1 MARRPRGQRRDY
13 ARTDRVGELIRQIIA
28 GQLERLGDERL
39 ELVSIT
45 GVEVDNELEQAVV
58 YYDLLDADAADEVDA
73 AWWEVKG
80 KLKSAVGREARLRRV
95 PDLSFEL
102 DPSIAAGA
110 RVEELLSGLGLGGDA
125 PDDATPDAEPDEPS
139 S

>member
-28 GQLERLGDERL
+28 GQVERIGDERL

-45 GVEVDNELEQAVV
+45 GVQVDNELEKAVV
-58 YYDLLDADAADEVDA
+58 YYDLFDVDAADEVDA
-73 AWWEVKG
+73 AWWEAKG
-80 KLKSAVGREARLRRV
+80 KLKSAVGREAHLRRV
-95 PDLSFEL
+95 PDLVFEL

-110 RVEELLSGLGLGGDA
+110 RVDELLTGLGLG
-125 PDDATPDAEPDEPS
+125 DDDTDDQVADTDTDGPS
-139 S
+139 A

>member
-13 ARTDRVGELIRQIIA
+13 DRTDRVGELIRQIVA
-28 GQLERLGDERL
+28 GQLERIGDERL

-45 GVEVDNELEQAVV
+45 GVQVDNELEQAVV
-58 YYDLLDADAADEVDA
+58 YYDLFDDDAADEVDA

-80 KLKSAVGREARLRRV
+80 KLKSAVGREAHLRRV
-95 PDLSFEL
+95 PDLVFEL

-110 RVEELLSGLGLGGDA
+110 RVDELLSGLGLGDDDGAGEA
-125 PDDATPDAEPDEPS
+125 PDPGPDGPTA
-139 S
+139 